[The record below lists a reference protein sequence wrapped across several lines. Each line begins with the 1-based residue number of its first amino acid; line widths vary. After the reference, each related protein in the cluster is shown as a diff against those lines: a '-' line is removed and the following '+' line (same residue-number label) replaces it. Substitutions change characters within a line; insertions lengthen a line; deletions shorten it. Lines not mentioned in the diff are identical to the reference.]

1 MSRWVHSVGTFT
13 ILSIGMAL
21 PCYSQST
28 TAPPA
33 ASTPSTSDNST
44 NPVSKPA
51 DAAPATKK
59 VWTNDDLGPASRSS
73 VQASS
78 SNKRSQQSTVTKP
91 ADQVTVGKVRDDLQR
106 LQKQLDDTNKLL
118 ASFKQFQDGDSSV
131 DSSGRALNKGYSR
144 VPPDQQVVKLQE
156 KRKKL
161 QNQIG
166 DLLDEA
172 RKQGIEPGQL

>member
-1 MSRWVHSVGTFT
+1 
-13 ILSIGMAL
+13 
-21 PCYSQST
+21 
-28 TAPPA
+28 
-33 ASTPSTSDNST
+33 
-44 NPVSKPA
+44 
-51 DAAPATKK
+51 
-59 VWTNDDLGPASRSS
+59 
-73 VQASS
+73 
-78 SNKRSQQSTVTKP
+78 
-91 ADQVTVGKVRDDLQR
+91 VRDDLQR

-172 RKQGIEPGQL
+172 RKQGIEPGQLR